1 MIRELINKIRSQ
13 EQQKRGT
20 GFYITLQKSA
30 SSSRIFVQMANSGI
44 DTGIL
49 LLLT

>member
-20 GFYITLQKSA
+20 GFYITLQK
-30 SSSRIFVQMANSGI
+30 V
-44 DTGIL
+44 L
-49 LLLT
+49 LPLEYLYRWQIVE